1 MMRERFTPRERDE
14 SREISESEL
23 ERTSKEVLREAEKER
38 LRRDFER
45 RTERVLSALEKSE
58 LKESDE
64 LSKEV
69 RSRVEIESNDE
80 SFGYLLGAMRDG
92 SVFYDKASRNYFT
105 MYYQKQSEW
114 LESSISP
121 RMEKLFGKEGKI
133 EEYTPGHYRL
143 KFSSKELYEMW
154 KQDYDFPPDGEG
166 QGSWNVPSDIKSAN
180 THVKASY
187 IRGVFDTEGD
197 VSPESSKSCY
207 VGISQKNETFIEE
220 VRGLL
225 EDLDIRAGKTHVI
238 DEKSS
243 TLRIAVSE
251 RKSLLRFIT
260 IVDSEHPD
268 KHRNLQ
274 RVRSLLDQET

>member
-1 MMRERFTPRERDE
+1 MRERFTPRERDE
-14 SREISESEL
+14 TRE
-23 ERTSKEVLREAEKER
+23 SKEVKAEEIAETILRRIEEER
-38 LRRDFER
+38 LREDLER

-58 LKESDE
+58 LNESNE

-80 SFGYLLGAMRDG
+80 SLGYLLGAMRDG

-105 MYYQKQSEW
+105 MYYQKHSEW
-114 LESSISP
+114 LEDSISP
-121 RMEKLFGKEGKI
+121 RMEKLFDKEGKI

-143 KFSSKELYEMW
+143 KVSSKELYEMW

-166 QGSWNVPSDIKSAN
+166 QGSWNVPEDIKSAN

-225 EDLDIRAGKTHVI
+225 EDLDIHAGKTHVI
-238 DEKSS
+238 DEKSG
-243 TLRIAVSE
+243 TLRLAVSE

-260 IVDSEHPD
+260 IIDSEHPD
-268 KHRNLQ
+268 KHENLR